1 MAAKILN
8 LSTTDFDRP
17 TVVIDGEPYEMLAS
31 EEITAS
37 MRMEMNNAVQAVEGD
52 DRDPIE
58 ADDEVLSRQV
68 LVTMPDLPGAVLAK
82 LSYVQK
88 AQILKTFLARFRDA
102 IRMNEPDDS
111 SPSPAPNAS
120 TGAN

>member
-17 TVVIDGEPYEMLAS
+17 TVVIDGEPHEMLAS

-68 LVTMPDLPGAVLAK
+68 LVTMPDLPGDVLAR

-102 IRMNEPDDS
+102 IRMSELDDS